1 MGPWPSFSWGE
12 EETPPKG
19 PFATKVNVST
29 DIMSTLK
36 VRRSVSTI
44 LFNQAHSPGRCEAA
58 VGPSGPLLRTFTA
71 GPTCRLSSGKR
82 LLCTAA
88 KEAQRRNNEL
98 IMFASVCRD
107 HKSQLWLDCDTQI
120 TRVNFKHV
128 TDTYAEGGASDHMR
142 QKNKPRWIVC
152 HLCFI
157 TGFTSRKNT
166 SCEEK
171 KNRIKV
177 QMTHFWVLFC
187 RWCHGRGRT
196 SSVYDDLFWLANY
209 KDIVLCAFRKQTIY
223 SWLRLPS
230 VVK

>member
-1 MGPWPSFSWGE
+1 MFPLTSCPLSKSDDLFPPSCSISL
-12 EETPPKG
+12 T
-19 PFATKVNVST
+19 
-29 DIMSTLK
+29 
-36 VRRSVSTI
+36 RRADVKQ
-44 LFNQAHSPGRCEAA
+44 LLARRPLCWEPLPQVQP
-58 VGPSGPLLRTFTA
+58 VG
-71 GPTCRLSSGKR
+71 CRQEKR

-128 TDTYAEGGASDHMR
+128 TDTHAEGGAFDHMG
-142 QKNKPRWIVC
+142 QKNKPRWIAC

-157 TGFTSRKNT
+157 TAFTSRKNT
-166 SCEEK
+166 SYEEK

-187 RWCHGRGRT
+187 GWCHGRGRT

-223 SWLRLPS
+223 SRLRLPS